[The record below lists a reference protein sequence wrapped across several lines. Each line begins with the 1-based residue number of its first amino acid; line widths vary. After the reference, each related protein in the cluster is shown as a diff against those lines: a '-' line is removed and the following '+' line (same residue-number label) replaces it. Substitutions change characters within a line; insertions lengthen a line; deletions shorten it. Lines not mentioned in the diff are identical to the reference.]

1 MRIPVICQGL
11 FCKKRSKSNIL
22 GDVYKRWKI
31 SRFPED
37 GGINE
42 EIIVDNVD
50 NLVYK

>member
-1 MRIPVICQGL
+1 MRIPVFCQGL

-22 GDVYKRWKI
+22 GDVYKKWKI
-31 SRFPED
+31 LRFLED
-37 GGINE
+37 GGMNG